1 MMKAVPTRHETLQFA
16 VEATNGALARVGKT
30 FISSPKVNFGGG
42 SICWFDDSK
51 LIRK

>member
-1 MMKAVPTRHETLQFA
+1 MVETVPARRETLQFA
-16 VEATNGALARVGKT
+16 VEATNGSVARVGKT